1 MASRNV
7 GCFLRFAG
15 EVLFSLLA
23 IDDDLNA
30 KAMKMSAQLR
40 KVGNAGCLW
49 SSNISSM
56 RLLQFGS
63 DKTPHE
69 GRKGWWDS
77 CTRTAFGTE
86 RRVGKRHLF

>member
-30 KAMKMSAQLR
+30 KAMKMSAQFR
-40 KVGNAGCLW
+40 KVGNV
-49 SSNISSM
+49 
-56 RLLQFGS
+56 
-63 DKTPHE
+63 
-69 GRKGWWDS
+69 
-77 CTRTAFGTE
+77 AFGPRTF
-86 RRVGKRHLF
+86 RQ